1 MKIDDK
7 TYIQNLLEAKRMSFC
22 HSIVL
27 SIKTGLSFILN
38 QAKNLFKTDMI
49 LYQQLIKK
57 LIYLSCKTWLDI
69 AFVVR

>member
-1 MKIDDK
+1 
-7 TYIQNLLEAKRMSFC
+7 MSFC